1 MSLNTPIS
9 PLFPDANAST
19 ATHIVYLALGSNLGD
34 RRGNLAAA
42 LQQLREVV
50 TIETVSSVY
59 ETEPVGYLDQPRFLN
74 IACCG
79 KTWLSAQDLLHYTQA
94 IEVAIGR
101 QRTFRN
107 GPRPIDIDI
116 LLYDDLHVQD
126 DNLTI
131 PHPRMAE
138 RAFVLAP
145 LAEISPNVVDPV
157 NGQTAQELLQ
167 RVSQEGITRLAPNLR
182 ITLDR
187 DIQNSAP
194 NVHVRLGRAGV
205 VGVRK
210 SLLIGEAGQQ
220 QRFDATFDLYA
231 DLGTQ
236 QAGVHMSRF
245 SDVLEE
251 VLEENA
257 ATVWPRIEILA
268 EALAKAV
275 VERQKVARAEVH
287 IHTAYPLQ
295 KWTPMSGRRTQEIY
309 GLRAQAVATTTWS
322 RRMIGVE
329 VEGMVACPCAQ
340 DMVHSFARVR
350 LQEEGFEH
358 DAIEKMLSVTPLATH
373 NQRGRATLMVGTDR
387 DLAAGDL
394 IALVESAM
402 SSENYSLLKR
412 PDELYIVNKAH
423 TNPRFVED
431 VVREVLASIVD
442 KYRNFDDNTFV
453 WIHQRN
459 EETIHKYD
467 VEAEGWGTLGELRME
482 ILQNQ
487 SVEHHTT
494 REEWFNALYGKN
506 R

>member
-1 MSLNTPIS
+1 MSLDIPIS
-9 PLFPDANAST
+9 PLFPDTKAST

-34 RRGNLAAA
+34 RRGNFAAA

-138 RAFVLAP
+138 RAFVLVP
-145 LAEISPNVVDPV
+145 LAEISPNVIDPV

-167 RVSQEGITRLAPNLR
+167 QVSQDGVTRLAPNLR

-187 DIQNSAP
+187 DIQNGAP
-194 NVHVRLGRAGV
+194 NVRVRLGRAGV
-205 VGVRK
+205 VGIRK
-210 SLLIGEAGQQ
+210 ALLIGEAGQQ

-251 VLEENA
+251 ILEENA
-257 ATVWPRIEILA
+257 TTVWPRVEVLA

-309 GLRAQAVATTTWS
+309 GLLAQAVATTTWS

-350 LQEEGFEH
+350 LQEEGFED

-373 NQRGRATLMVGTDR
+373 NQRGRATLMIGTDR
-387 DLAAGDL
+387 NLSAGDL

-423 TNPRFVED
+423 ANPRFVED
-431 VVREVLASIVD
+431 VVREVLASIVE
-442 KYRNFDDNTFV
+442 KYRDFSDNTFV

-482 ILQNQ
+482 ILENQNI
-487 SVEHHTT
+487 EHHTT
-494 REEWFNALYGKN
+494 REEWFNALNSKN